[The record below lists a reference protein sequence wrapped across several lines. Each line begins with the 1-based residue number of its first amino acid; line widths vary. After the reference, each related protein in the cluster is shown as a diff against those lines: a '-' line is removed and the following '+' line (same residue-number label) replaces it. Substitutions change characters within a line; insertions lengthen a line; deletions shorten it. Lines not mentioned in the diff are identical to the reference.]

1 MRKQLPLSNF
11 YSFYLLAAI
20 LFFVGCFA
28 LGLNTGLNTGLNANL
43 NAEEP
48 THSAVTPQE
57 RDIPRYQQ
65 QSERLEQGDVDVLM
79 VGDSITH
86 LWESVG
92 HDVWERFY
100 SNRKVMNFGGD
111 GDRTGQTL
119 WRIEHSPMEKISP
132 KLVVMMIGTNNAGS
146 FENTPQETAEGV
158 EKLVDTFLKLYPEAK
173 ILLLDIFPRG
183 VTSDD
188 PRRQAV
194 NATNVLLREAYGAGQ
209 IDRVTMLDLSPLF
222 LTPEGFLPPELMPD
236 FLHPSAAG
244 YELWA
249 AAMEPAIAAA
259 LGETPESVVPS
270 SLENVDWWNECYRE
284 DLALIENGEFDL
296 VFIGDSITR
305 GWDHV
310 GKEMWEKYYGDK
322 RAVNLGIGGDRTDHL
337 LWRIDHMPMERISPK
352 GIFLLIGVNNVASGH
367 SAAQTAL
374 GIRRVVEA
382 LRAKCPEAKIVVEK
396 VFPWGMPE
404 ERPAK
409 QDKIDAVNR
418 MIEPVLLGLE
428 GVEVIDICD
437 RFLDA
442 RGNLTP
448 TMMKDGVHPGP
459 LGYDIWGNA
468 LDGIVRETLQ

>member
-1 MRKQLPLSNF
+1 MRKHYFPTVLSLLC
-11 YSFYLLAAI
+11 LLAAA
-20 LFFVGCFA
+20 FCGTAGFA
-28 LGLNTGLNTGLNANL
+28 PPLA
-43 NAEEP
+43 AEQP
-48 THSAVTPQE
+48 THSAVTPQN
-57 RDIPRYQQ
+57 RDIPRYHQQ
-65 QSERLEQGDVDVLM
+65 LERLERGDVDVLM

-100 SNRKVMNFGGD
+100 GSRKVMNFGVD

-119 WRIEHSPMEKISP
+119 WRIEHSPMDKISP
-132 KLVVMMIGTNNAGS
+132 KLVVMMIGTNNVGS

-158 EKLVDTFLKLYPEAK
+158 EKLVDTFLGLYPEAK

-183 VTSDD
+183 ATADD
-188 PRRQAV
+188 KRREAVDAV
-194 NATNVLLREAYGAGQ
+194 NLLLRAAYGGGQ
-209 IDRVTMLDLSPLF
+209 VDRVTMLDLSPLF
-222 LTPEGFLPPELMPD
+222 LTGEGFLPAELMPD

-249 AAMEPAIAAA
+249 AAMEPAIAEA
-259 LGETPESVVPS
+259 LGETPVSAVPA
-270 SLENVDWWNECYRE
+270 SLENLDWWNERYQD

-296 VFIGDSITR
+296 VFIGDSITN

-310 GKEMWEKYYGDK
+310 GKQMWEKYYGDK
-322 RAVNLGIGGDRTDHL
+322 RAVNLGIGGDCTQHL
-337 LWRIDHMPMERISPK
+337 LWRIENMPMERIHPK
-352 GIFLLIGVNNVASGH
+352 GIFLLIGVNNVASGQD
-367 SAAQTAL
+367 APQVAL

-404 ERPAK
+404 ERAAK
-409 QDKIDAVNR
+409 QDRIDAVNR

-448 TMMKDGVHPGP
+448 TMMQDGVHPGP

-468 LDGIVRETLQ
+468 LDGIVQEMLR